1 MKISGRIKALIIMAV
16 AIYVV
21 AHVVRVMVMML
32 ARPAMLR
39 LPAREARPRPAM
51 LRLPAREARPRLTSA
66 ERKALKS
73 CSRC

>member
-16 AIYVV
+16 VIYVV

-32 ARPAMLR
+32 ARPAT
-39 LPAREARPRPAM
+39 
-51 LRLPAREARPRLTSA
+51 LRLPAREARPRLTRD

>member
-39 LPAREARPRPAM
+39 LPAREARPR
-51 LRLPAREARPRLTSA
+51 LTSA